1 MKPRISIT
9 LLVLSSV
16 FSFVAALIGFG
27 EVKENYSIA
36 TRVYM
41 ALKLFTFDGGNI
53 SGPIPLGVEI
63 ARWLAPATTL
73 GGIYTAAHAFFS
85 KLWGSLRLR
94 WIRGHTVICGGGE
107 KGCAFA
113 SELAQESGAQVVL
126 VDLVE
131 SPAIEILRKQGV
143 LVIQG
148 DGADSAIMQE
158 VGLSRASRLVCIT
171 GDDSTNIGI
180 TLAAADSLPAERA
193 SWPLEIHTHV
203 SDVARRNILQRSHIM
218 DLKNDLT
225 HRIRLFNC
233 HANRARIVLEEC
245 PLEWDPRT
253 GLRDQEVH
261 LVLGVLGPL
270 EKAMV
275 VQAAHIGHFRHG
287 GKLRVHLVSI
297 RAKSDE
303 SALIKEYP
311 GFRNCAN
318 LDFTTLEES
327 DDFVETVAKAATCW
341 SGNSLITVLLGGNP
355 EAALA
360 DALLLGEQL
369 KHGPCL
375 RVLIDAKGNGVIR
388 NIVTKNPNLT
398 SWIKFLPELTAAV
411 GRNAVFQ
418 ESLDA
423 VARRIHETWKLGT
436 DQRIL
441 KAESDGDYETAK
453 KHREKDTYRTWEDLT
468 EEQKDANR
476 LAADHISIKFRAA
489 DLGPD
494 LGSSLSEVWDDLDAQ
509 QLDMLSR
516 MEHERWAAP
525 LWMAGWTAGER
536 NDELK
541 IHPNLVP
548 YDELDEGTRKYDL
561 EQVRMAAAY
570 RVRIK

>member
-1 MKPRISIT
+1 M
-9 LLVLSSV
+9 
-16 FSFVAALIGFG
+16 AAFIGFAG
-27 EVKENYSIA
+27 VEADYSIA
-36 TRVYM
+36 TRAYL
-41 ALKLFTFDGGNI
+41 ALQLFTLQGGDI
-53 SGPIPLGVEI
+53 SGPVPLGVEI

-73 GGIYTAAHAFFS
+73 GSIYAAAHAFFS
-85 KLWGSLRLR
+85 KLWGKLRLR

-107 KGCAFA
+107 KGCALA

-126 VDLVE
+126 VDPLE
-131 SPAIEILRKQGV
+131 SPAIEVLRKQGV

-148 DGADSAIMQE
+148 DGGDSGVTQE
-158 VGLSRASRLVCIT
+158 VGLSRASRLVCVT
-171 GDDSTNIGI
+171 GDDRTNICI
-180 TLAAADSLPAERA
+180 TLAAADSLPAGRT
-193 SWPLEIHTHV
+193 SQPLEIYTHV
-203 SDVARRNILQRSHIM
+203 SDVASRNILQRSQM
-218 DLKNDLT
+218 LDLKNDLR

-233 HANRARIVLEEC
+233 HANRARLALEKC
-245 PLEWDPRT
+245 PLEWDSRT

-261 LVLGVLGPL
+261 LVIGIQGQL

-275 VQAAHIGHFRHG
+275 VHAAHIGHFRHG
-287 GKLRVHLVSI
+287 GKLHVHLVSI

-303 SALIKEYP
+303 AALLKEYP

-318 LDFTTLEES
+318 LDFTTLDES
-327 DDFVETVAKAATCW
+327 DDFVETVAKAASCW
-341 SGNSLITVLLGGNP
+341 GGNSLITVLLGGTP
-355 EAALA
+355 ESALA
-360 DALLLGEQL
+360 DALLLGERL

-375 RVLIDAKGNGVIR
+375 RVLIDTKGNGGIGSFVA
-388 NIVTKNPNLT
+388 KNPNLR
-398 SWIKFLPELTAAV
+398 SWLRFLPELTDAV
-411 GRNAVFQ
+411 GRDAVFQ

-423 VARRIHETWKLGT
+423 VARRIHETWKQGT

-441 KAESDGDYETAK
+441 KAESEGDLETAK
-453 KHREKDTYRTWEDLT
+453 KHREKDTYRAWKDLT

-476 LAADHISIKFRAA
+476 LAADHISVKFRAVCLDHP
-489 DLGPD
+489 DLGP
-494 LGSSLSEVWDDLDAQ
+494 SLSKAWDDLDAQ
-509 QLDMLSR
+509 QLEMLSR

-570 RVRIK
+570 RVGLK